1 MIVPEQDSLNRSDRD
16 THPSLD
22 SLCKL
27 CSNLRMS
34 KIPSSATIALIGK
47 YNAQGIIEPLR
58 DIAAALTQ
66 RGHTVL
72 IDNGTA
78 THTPL
83 PGYPTCAIE
92 EIGQRAQLAVVVGG
106 DGTMLGIARQL
117 AAYGIPLIGINQGR
131 LGFMT
136 DIPLAKAL
144 EVLADMLDGQFESVQ
159 RTMLEALV
167 LRDDA
172 VIFEALALNDVVV
185 SRGASSG
192 MIEMAISV
200 NTQHM
205 TTQRADGLIVA
216 TPTGSTAYALS
227 AGGPILH
234 PQLAG
239 ILMVPIAPHAMT
251 NRPIALPD
259 ASTIEI
265 RMRGER
271 VATAHFDMQSLTEIQ
286 PGDCIRIKRAQH
298 RTQLLHPVGYNY
310 FAMLR
315 EKLHWNTSPLLDAEK

>member
-1 MIVPEQDSLNRSDRD
+1 
-16 THPSLD
+16 
-22 SLCKL
+22 
-27 CSNLRMS
+27 MS
-34 KIPSSATIALIGK
+34 KIPPNATIALIGK
-47 YNAQGIIEPLR
+47 YHAQGIIEPLR
-58 DIAAALTQ
+58 EIAAALST

-78 THTPL
+78 QHTPL
-83 PGYPTCAIE
+83 PGYAACAIE
-92 EIGQRAQLAVVVGG
+92 EIGARAQLAVVVGG

-117 AAYGIPLIGINQGR
+117 AAYGVPLIGINQGR

-136 DIPLAKAL
+136 DIPLSKAV
-144 EVLADMLDGQFESVQ
+144 EVLNDMLDGHFESVQ
-159 RTMLEALV
+159 RTLLEAKV
-167 LRDDA
+167 QRGDEI
-172 VIFEALALNDVVV
+172 IFEALALNDVVV
-185 SRGASSG
+185 NRGASGG
-192 MIEMAISV
+192 MIEMSITV
-200 NTQHM
+200 NHQHM
-205 TTQRADGLIVA
+205 ATQRADGLIVA

-239 ILMVPIAPHAMT
+239 ILMVPIAPHALT

-259 ASTIEI
+259 YSTIEI
-265 RMRGER
+265 ELRGER
-271 VATAHFDMQSLTEIQ
+271 TVSAHFDMQTLTEVQ
-286 PGDCIRIKRAQH
+286 GGDRIRIQRSQH